1 MSVLSL
7 NVCICLL
14 GCTAY
19 IHPFLHPHTLQVLLR
34 WPIYIYIR
42 MHVYVC
48 MYTCM
53 YTYMCV
59 HVCVYATY
67 LYTMFV
73 FRSRLGS
80 TFIWAASSNLNC
92 FKRWTPHAV
101 DAMLF
106 TVRTDQGPGPQFMDL
121 LWSRAIAAAW
131 FSQKSNGNHSFR
143 PVSLKSSGLAMGKAY
158 LWRTLLTK
166 KTHTKKSKTKQ
177 QTNSNTT
184 KNKN

>member
-1 MSVLSL
+1 MSVF
-7 NVCICLL
+7 VFL
-14 GCTAY
+14 GAY

-34 WPIYIYIR
+34 WPIYLYIR

-48 MYTCM
+48 VYTCM

-67 LYTMFV
+67 LYNMFV

-80 TFIWAASSNLNC
+80 SFIWAASSNLNC
-92 FKRWTPHAV
+92 FQRWSPHAV
-101 DAMLF
+101 DAMLL
-106 TVRTDQGPGPQFMDL
+106 TVRTDQGPGPEFM
-121 LWSRAIAAAW
+121 AIAAAW

-143 PVSLKSSGLAMGKAY
+143 PVSLKRSGLAMGKAY